1 MRYGILI
8 LFVFFYLLGVQANAS
23 ELEQNRIPKDSR
35 FLLHVDV
42 QKAIQ
47 SQTGKAFERL
57 WINPLLEGYGGN
69 ISPSVEWN
77 STVIGGITFFGKGV
91 YTNFHDQVFIFKPLS
106 TNWLIKLRKE
116 LKLKDGIVFNNDY
129 EGDPVA
135 GAVKVPVRDDE
146 VAVSDYIDE
155 IRKE

>member
-1 MRYGILI
+1 MAHEKQERYSSLI
-8 LFVFFYLLGVQANAS
+8 LV
-23 ELEQNRIPKDSR
+23 
-35 FLLHVDV
+35 
-42 QKAIQ
+42 
-47 SQTGKAFERL
+47 
-57 WINPLLEGYGGN
+57 
-69 ISPSVEWN
+69 
-77 STVIGGITFFGKGV
+77 
-91 YTNFHDQVFIFKPLS
+91 
-106 TNWLIKLRKE
+106 KLRKE